1 MLLVHAKSTVVSS
14 QEKIFSFRFAL
25 YSECSL
31 VYCCITKMR
40 KCWEAVPVKG
50 CPFFTFCILFRFHI
64 FFRNWKWEIYR
75 VIRCIFLLLFFFTGL
90 IIHDIHLCLQAPA
103 WIDQS
108 LIGGKCGS
116 AAECRLNSIIE
127 NFKDREEQS
136 SPSGGFPHCSQYWK
150 SSEPSLAPWPLVS
163 KHLFV

>member
-1 MLLVHAKSTVVSS
+1 MLLVHAESAFVSS
-14 QEKIFSFRFAL
+14 QEKVFPFRFAL
-25 YSECSL
+25 YSECSR
-31 VYCCITKMR
+31 VYCYITKMR

-50 CPFFTFCILFRFHI
+50 CPFLIFCILFRFHI
-64 FFRNWKWEIYR
+64 FFCNWKWEIYCI
-75 VIRCIFLLLFFFTGL
+75 IRCIFLFCFFFTGP

-108 LIGGKCGS
+108 LIDGKCGG

-136 SPSGGFPHCSQYWK
+136 SPQAGFFHCSQYWK
-150 SSEPSLAPWPLVS
+150 ISEPSLAPWPLVS

>member
-1 MLLVHAKSTVVSS
+1 MRRVPLFHLKRKYSLSDSHYIVSAPLFIAVSQRWGNVERPFLWKAVLFLLFASCSDFT
-14 QEKIFSFRFAL
+14 FSFATENGKFTA
-25 YSECSL
+25 SSG
-31 VYCCITKMR
+31 VSFCC
-40 KCWEAVPVKG
+40 C
-50 CPFFTFCILFRFHI
+50 
-64 FFRNWKWEIYR
+64 
-75 VIRCIFLLLFFFTGL
+75 FFFTGL